1 MPILL
6 LGIGVALII
15 LNVKSIK
22 NEKNKNLNFSEVLKE
37 KENNISDVEV
47 KVIEL
52 RREIAET
59 ILELQK
65 DIEDIKELVKVDE
78 YKTMKPTQVNVENTK
93 DDITM
98 NEIKGDK
105 SKQVM
110 ELLHNG
116 LSDDDVCKKL
126 NIGKGELLLIR
137 KLLEN

>member
-78 YKTMKPTQVNVENTK
+78 YKTIKPTQVNVENTK

-105 SKQVM
+105 SRQVM

-116 LSDDDVCKKL
+116 LSDDDVCKEL

>member
-78 YKTMKPTQVNVENTK
+78 YKTIKPTQVNVENTK

-105 SKQVM
+105 SRQVM

>member
-78 YKTMKPTQVNVENTK
+78 YKTIKPTQVNVENIK

>member
-6 LGIGVALII
+6 IVIGIILII

-22 NEKNKNLNFSEVLKE
+22 NEKNKSFNFSEVLQE

-52 RREIAET
+52 RREMAET

-65 DIEDIKELVKVDE
+65 DMEDIKELVKIDE
-78 YKTMKPTQVNVENTK
+78 YKTIKSIPNEAKKIK
-93 DDITM
+93 DDI
-98 NEIKGDK
+98 NINVIKSNKGE
-105 SKQVM
+105 QVRD
-110 ELLHNG
+110 LLHNG
-116 LSDDDVCKKL
+116 LSDDDICKSL
-126 NIGKGELLLIR
+126 NIGKGELLLIK